1 MIKHRGEHRFT
12 MLTPALH
19 YRHHAASKC
28 TFGTQNVSRD
38 GLKLRYLD
46 VNGQIIQGVE
56 RDVDEISRP

>member
-1 MIKHRGEHRFT
+1 MVSTLGLRQAVSLFNQFR
-12 MLTPALH
+12 
-19 YRHHAASKC
+19 
-28 TFGTQNVSRD
+28 NVSRD